1 MPGAPHTCMTLVPDH
16 EPISVLG
23 GQEELETGQSLAE
36 LKYREDSEWF
46 ERPVEEV
53 QAKSA

>member
-1 MPGAPHTCMTLVPDH
+1 MPGAPHTSMTLVPDP

-23 GQEELETGQSLAE
+23 DQEALETGQSLAE

-46 ERPVEEV
+46 GRPVEEV
-53 QAKSA
+53 